1 MSDEGRP
8 PSLDPADDAF
18 LAGLAARV
26 RGAGLAT
33 PALLWLASSRPLSFL
48 GSQALHVASPLC
60 DLAVPGCGTARLA
73 RILERRSHFDRLL
86 DHLEGPR
93 PEAGP

>member
-1 MSDEGRP
+1 MSDAGRP

-33 PALLWLASSRPLSFL
+33 PALLWLASSSPLSFL
-48 GSQALHVASPLC
+48 GSQALHVASPFC
-60 DLAVPGCGTARLA
+60 DLVVPRSGTARLA
-73 RILERRSHFDRLL
+73 RILEQRCHFDRLL
-86 DHLEGPR
+86 DLLEGPR
-93 PEAGP
+93 PETGP